1 MNTIDSS
8 ATLAAMNKN
17 KIDALKTKNNG
28 NDGKLKEQTD
38 AFEAVL
44 VKQMLD
50 EAVNLESPLFPKSAG
65 SDIYK
70 SMYTDAISHSVAGGF
85 GYSKMLFDFLK
96 ERG

>member
-1 MNTIDSS
+1 MIGIDTS
-8 ATLAAMNKN
+8 AS
-17 KIDALKTKNNG
+17 ISALDKSKLTQVSGNSAKT
-28 NDGKLKEQTD
+28 DQKLKEQTD
-38 AFEAVL
+38 AFESLL

-50 EAVNLESPLFPKSAG
+50 EAVKLDSPLFPKSAG

-85 GYSKMLFDFLK
+85 GFSKMLFDFLK